1 MPAFLTRDRHSER
14 ARRREGVQH
23 PDVVTLRAQTI
34 AAAARAAC
42 APWTGLQRRVKLGEA
57 ELTVEPHSRVV
68 EAGGGTGLCG
78 LPQEQHT
85 HLRLTRHG

>member
-34 AAAARAAC
+34 AATARAAC

-68 EAGGGTGLCG
+68 ETGGGTRLCG